1 MQSTDNLEG
10 AIRQVYSERDLAGYF
25 AVLQPLILSEV
36 DEVQKI
42 TISVILT
49 NITKYSETMR
59 NILQLKKLPSVTYS
73 TVVNG
78 QY

>member
-36 DEVQKI
+36 DEV
-42 TISVILT
+42 
-49 NITKYSETMR
+49 
-59 NILQLKKLPSVTYS
+59 
-73 TVVNG
+73 
-78 QY
+78 